1 MDDTESNFMLSE
13 PSAPAAPGARP
24 RVLVVDDSRVIR
36 QAIKKIL
43 SADFDIVLAESGDS
57 GWSLLGQD
65 PTIQALVTD
74 IEMPGMD
81 GYELIC
87 SVRGSDQARFKDMPI
102 LAITGAE
109 DEQTKERAF
118 ACGATDFITKPINT
132 IELKARVQAY
142 ARMDQATRDLA
153 ERATQLEEQS
163 ISDPLTGLN
172 SRRYFLQRAEQDIAY
187 CLRHGKDLTLLRL
200 DIDGFR
206 ELYQQH
212 GDDTGDRILA
222 WLAGILKA
230 TARVEDTVARVA
242 GAKFGIVAVATS
254 IEDAMILGQ
263 RISETVRAQP
273 FQQGQT
279 PIKISLSAG
288 LASLKQDQRQDIEHL
303 FKLAE
308 QRMVHAKSEGGDR
321 VCSSILG
328 EAPAPIEEVVLD
340 APVGQSDPDTMESA
354 TDNTMP
360 GLAGLD
366 DLTPPVSAEAEILD
380 LTLEIPDIVPAVVAA
395 PDDFSQLIS
404 VDKALQLI
412 EAGRAGVVRPYLDG
426 LMRQLKPLLDL
437 YEQYR
442 DGRSPQ
448 RKRSL

>member
-1 MDDTESNFMLSE
+1 MLSE
-13 PSAPAAPGARP
+13 PAAPGARP

-57 GWSLLGQD
+57 GWSALGQD
-65 PTIQALVTD
+65 LTIQALVTD

-118 ACGATDFITKPINT
+118 ACGATDFITKPINA

-142 ARMDQATRDLA
+142 ARLDRATRDLA

-172 SRRYFLQRAEQDIAY
+172 SRRYFLQRAEQDVAY

-200 DIDGFR
+200 DIDGFK

-212 GDDTGDRILA
+212 GDDMGDRILV

-263 RISETVRAQP
+263 RISNAVRAQP
-273 FQQGQT
+273 FPQTPT
-279 PIKISLSAG
+279 PIKISLSVG
-288 LASLKQDQRQDIEHL
+288 LASLKQDQRQDIEPL

-321 VCSSILG
+321 VCTSILG
-328 EAPAPIEEVVLD
+328 DAPTPIEEVVLD
-340 APVGQSDPDTMESA
+340 APVGQPDSDTTESA
-354 TDNTMP
+354 VDTLPTLP
-360 GLAGLD
+360 GLD
-366 DLTPPVSAEAEILD
+366 DLTPPVSTEAEELD
-380 LTLEIPDIVPAVVAA
+380 LALEIPDIAPAAVAA

-412 EAGRAGVVRPYLDG
+412 EAGHAGVVRPYLDG

-437 YEQYR
+437 YEQLR
-442 DGRSPQ
+442 GGRRPQ
-448 RKRSL
+448 SKSLL

>member
-1 MDDTESNFMLSE
+1 MLSE
-13 PSAPAAPGARP
+13 PSTPAAPGARP

-132 IELKARVQAY
+132 LELKARVQAY

-187 CLRHGKDLTLLRL
+187 CLRHGKDLTLIRL

-212 GDDTGDRILA
+212 GDDTGDRILV

-230 TARVEDTVARVA
+230 TARVEDSVARVA

-263 RISETVRAQP
+263 RISEAVRAQP
-273 FQQGQT
+273 FEPTQT

-321 VCSSILG
+321 VCNSILG
-328 EAPAPIEEVVLD
+328 EAPAPIEEVLLD
-340 APVGQSDPDTMESA
+340 APVGQPDSDTMESV
-354 TDNTMP
+354 TDNTLP

-366 DLTPPVSAEAEILD
+366 DLAPPVSNEVEELD
-380 LTLEIPDIVPAVVAA
+380 LALEIPDMAPAAVAA

-426 LMRQLKPLLDL
+426 LMLQLKPLLDL
-437 YEQYR
+437 YEPFR

-448 RKRSL
+448 RKSSL